1 VVTPSQQQSRASAA
15 KTWVIFTGA
24 TGAILVSHS
33 VSGVSRTGTGLDTVT
48 FNHPVFLSQ
57 LRLLGDGPEFW
68 GIHQRLWRID
78 RCDGGFS
85 LFGFSEQRYCR
96 ARSYCWHARLLRW
109 PLSVAGAV
117 ISIEGVYE
125 SIQLPRIRGR

>member
-1 VVTPSQQQSRASAA
+1 MVTPSQQQSRASAA

-125 SIQLPRIRGR
+125 SIQRPIRGR